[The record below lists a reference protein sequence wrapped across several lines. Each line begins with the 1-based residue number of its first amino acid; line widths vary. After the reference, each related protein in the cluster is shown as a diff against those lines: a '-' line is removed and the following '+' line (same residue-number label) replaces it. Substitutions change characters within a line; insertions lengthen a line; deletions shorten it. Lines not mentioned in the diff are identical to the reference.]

1 MLHEKNI
8 RLIPIFLDKDA
19 TTPDLVPHP
28 GLEAR
33 PPGTSVPALRIT
45 YADGTTFWINETNAI
60 MEYFEEVF
68 SVANGYPDLRGTTI
82 QQRARTRDI
91 LSLLSDAITWSS
103 VALVHSDP
111 NTMSWS
117 GLAKDEM
124 SESAA
129 KHARGKFH
137 MLLSRLEARIQ
148 GDIIGNKSQSL
159 SGDGTDVTLADI
171 CLMAEVEYM
180 QEMYGLDWVAEHG
193 LLRVWCDRRKGQSW
207 VVARNALQEVEKTGE
222 WAGTFET

>member
-1 MLHEKNI
+1 M
-8 RLIPIFLDKDA
+8 
-19 TTPDLVPHP
+19 
-28 GLEAR
+28 
-33 PPGTSVPALRIT
+33 RIT
-45 YADGTTFWINETNAI
+45 YADGTVFWIYESNAI

-68 SVANGYPDLRGTTI
+68 SVDNGHLDVRGATI

-91 LSLLSDAITWSS
+91 LSLLSDAITWSN

-117 GLAKDEM
+117 GLTEDEM

-129 KHARGKFH
+129 KHAHGKFH

-148 GDIIGNKSQSL
+148 GDVVGNKSQSL
-159 SGDGTDVTLADI
+159 SGDSAHVTLADI
-171 CLMAEVEYM
+171 CVMAQVEYM

-193 LLRVWCDRRKGQSW
+193 VLRVWYDRTKGQSW
-207 VVARNALQEVEKTGE
+207 VVSRSALQDVERTGE
-222 WAGTFET
+222 WTGILGI